1 MARTHH
7 VTLPKGFTAAG
18 VKCGIKTSVR
28 EDLALIVAD
37 EPASAALM
45 TTSNQVVG
53 APVLWCRRVLPRG
66 YGKIRG
72 IVVNSGNSNVCT
84 GRQGLRDAGAM
95 AAEAADLVGAEAG
108 EMLVASTGIIGHF
121 LPMAKIRHG
130 IALAA
135 KALGRRND
143 RAALRAIMTTD
154 TCEKSAV
161 AQARIG
167 GQEVTVAGIVKGAG
181 MIAPSLATMIAVVT
195 TDADIAPPLLR
206 RAFVPAVEAS
216 LNAVTVDSDQSTS
229 DTAVVM
235 ASGKAGR
242 RIPAASA
249 DYRKFAAALAEVLT
263 ALAMAMARDGEGATR
278 LIQVSVAG
286 ARTDAEAKIAAM
298 SVADSPLVKT
308 AVHGGDPNWGRIVM
322 ALGKS
327 AAKVV
332 PQKLSV
338 KIGGTVV
345 FARGRPRPF
354 NVKAVEKHLA
364 GDPVVIEATLGLG
377 AGRFT
382 AYTCDLSREYITINA
397 DYHT

>member
-1 MARTHH
+1 MPRNRHI
-7 VTLPKGFTAAG
+7 TLPQGFAAAG
-18 VKCGIKTSVR
+18 VKCGIKKTVR

-37 EPASAALM
+37 RPAAAAVM

-53 APVLWCRRVLPRG
+53 APVLWCRQVLPRG
-66 YGKIRG
+66 YGKVRG
-72 IVVNSGNSNVCT
+72 IVVNSGCSNVCT
-84 GRQGLRDAGAM
+84 AGQGLRDARAM
-95 AAEAADLVGAEAG
+95 ASEAADLLDAKAD
-108 EMLVASTGIIGHF
+108 EMLVASTGIIGQF

-135 KALGRRND
+135 GALGRRND
-143 RAALRAIMTTD
+143 PAVVRAIMTTD
-154 TCEKSAV
+154 TTEKSAV
-161 AQARIG
+161 VQARIG
-167 GQEVTVAGIVKGAG
+167 GGTVTVAGIVKGAG

-195 TDADIAPPLLR
+195 TDAAIAPRLLQ
-206 RAFVPAVEAS
+206 RAFRPAVEAS
-216 LNAVTVDSDQSTS
+216 LNAVTIDSDQSTS

-242 RIPAASA
+242 AIKAGSA
-249 DYRKFAAALAEVLT
+249 DYRRFAAALSEVLT

-278 LIQVSVAG
+278 LIRVNVAG
-286 ARTDAEAKIAAM
+286 ARTAGEAKVAAM
-298 SVADSPLVKT
+298 SVANSPLVKT

-332 PQKLSV
+332 PGKLSV
-338 KIGGTVV
+338 KIGGVSV

-354 NVKAVEKHLA
+354 DVKAVEKHLA
-364 GDPVVIEATLGLG
+364 GDPVVIDAGLG
-377 AGRFT
+377 VGKSRFT